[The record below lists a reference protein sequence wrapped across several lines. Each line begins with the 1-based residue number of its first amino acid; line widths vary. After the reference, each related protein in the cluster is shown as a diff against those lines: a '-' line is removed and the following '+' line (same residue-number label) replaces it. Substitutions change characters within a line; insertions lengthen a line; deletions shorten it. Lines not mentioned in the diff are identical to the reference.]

1 MNDTS
6 GDAVVVVELEYINPT
21 SGLAVLPAE
30 LINVIASDLS
40 SKDLSAFR
48 LSARA
53 LYAHSLESYRAA
65 LNTGKGLVYTRSGL
79 KRLISIAKHP
89 YILRG
94 YVEIWVPPYPQRD
107 ALLLMSKHRDR
118 NGDPWR
124 AAKALADDD
133 RRKTRRGNILAE
145 KLTEAL
151 LCLERREKGVTGS
164 DTLGSIRVLY
174 TYPAI
179 HSPVEFTHFPD
190 VVAKIESVT
199 IGLVAPK
206 WRECPPSS
214 VHEQLTSVAEQV
226 ATAKLYRWLYSD
238 SAVREPYTREYE
250 SALLTAFDNALLSLE
265 ASRTHVNFR
274 IAYYDVEG
282 DFGGMDDDARSATVL
297 KPYMGG
303 RRLDRLNSTQAVSL
317 LLCALARTDYGPA
330 SMDLDCSARGSRA
343 PFLEGAFV
351 LHASLK
357 HPKLARLTTLKL
369 HLNHADFYDF
379 ASDDPRFARGVIQI
393 GEWLAV
399 MPGLEFLSIRFAH
412 DPPRYEEDLSNMY
425 TVTVTG
431 LVHGLRHAKLRSLV
445 LD

>member
-6 GDAVVVVELEYINPT
+6 EDAVVVVELEYINPT

-30 LINVIASDLS
+30 LINMIASDLS
-40 SKDLSAFR
+40 SKDISAFR

-79 KRLISIAKHP
+79 KMLISIAKHP

-94 YVEIWVPPYPQRD
+94 YVEIWVPPYSQRD
-107 ALLLMSKHRDR
+107 ALLLMSKHRDW

-151 LCLERREKGVTGS
+151 LCLERREKGVIGS

-206 WRECPPSS
+206 WRES
-214 VHEQLTSVAEQV
+214 
-226 ATAKLYRWLYSD
+226 
-238 SAVREPYTREYE
+238 
-250 SALLTAFDNALLSLE
+250 
-265 ASRTHVNFR
+265 
-274 IAYYDVEG
+274 YYDVEG

-297 KPYMGG
+297 KSYMGG
-303 RRLDRLNSTQAVSL
+303 RRLHRLNSTQAVSL
-317 LLCALARTDYGPA
+317 LLCALARTDYSPA

-399 MPGLEFLSIRFAH
+399 MPGLEFLSMRFAH

-431 LVHGLRHAKLRSLV
+431 LVHGLRHARLRSLV